1 MHAARFCITYWV
13 TLRYV
18 GIERERKLGILVPE
32 SYSAADRERT
42 ARNAALD
49 MAGPLPVES
58 VSVERLPGRSFA
70 TMYHK

>member
-1 MHAARFCITYWV
+1 MTTARFCITYWV
-13 TLRYV
+13 TIHYE
-18 GIERERKLGILVPE
+18 GIPRARRLGVLVPE
-32 SYSAADRERT
+32 SLRAAERERI

-49 MAGPLPVES
+49 MAGPLPVAS